1 MTRKRTRRKVWN
13 LLNPL
18 THAIQGAAITPE
30 ADLDS
35 LRTRELGAIDAFV
48 RGSATI
54 GDWSDVNAMLS
65 LAETMAR
72 AGIGREE
79 VLPACAE
86 AQTHLIEAARRY
98 EKIQKMGTTGP
109 GLESFRELFRWH
121 DIQRTSVSRGDYE
134 KAIQTTVNRLK
145 SRAPEVVEL

>member
-1 MTRKRTRRKVWN
+1 MTRKSTRRKHYQLINAVA
-13 LLNPL
+13 
-18 THAIQGAAITPE
+18 HAIQGAGITPDT
-30 ADLDS
+30 ALSS

-48 RGSATI
+48 RGSATL

-98 EKIQKMGTTGP
+98 EKIKKMGTTGP

-121 DIQRTSVSRGDYE
+121 DIQRTSVSRAEYE
-134 KAIQTTVNRLK
+134 QAIQTTVNRLK